1 MPLHTN
7 AFTHRQLYTDAFT
20 HRHFLHTNAFTRKRF
35 YTHGRINAE
44 MPLHTD
50 ALTHRPFTHRRLCTH
65 THKGFYTHLLR
76 TILPNCE
83 VGINRAREKQLSKNE
98 WEKEVRQ
105 GLNAP
110 CPWRKIQN
118 VATCNCCWK
127 LILPK
132 SVTENQLQIPANAQI
147 AH

>member
-110 CPWRKIQN
+110 CP
-118 VATCNCCWK
+118 
-127 LILPK
+127 
-132 SVTENQLQIPANAQI
+132 
-147 AH
+147 